1 MKKWETLK
9 ILSPA
14 CSPGGFLHFAWIF
27 SCAPSLSKLIHDM
40 IKQYY
45 DQMYISNSLRDVA
58 AEIGG
63 RGKTDDREYLNPQAS
78 SQEISEELG
87 FRE

>member
-1 MKKWETLK
+1 
-9 ILSPA
+9 
-14 CSPGGFLHFAWIF
+14 
-27 SCAPSLSKLIHDM
+27 M

-45 DQMYISNSLRDVA
+45 DQTNISNSPRDIA
-58 AEIGG
+58 AETGG